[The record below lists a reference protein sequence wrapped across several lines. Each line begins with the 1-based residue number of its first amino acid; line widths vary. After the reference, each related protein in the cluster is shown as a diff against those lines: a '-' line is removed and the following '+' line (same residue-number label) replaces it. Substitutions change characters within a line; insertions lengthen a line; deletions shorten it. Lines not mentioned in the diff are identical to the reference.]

1 MQLGKLPVLNAGLAA
16 FTTCLFLGACVG
28 TTRIEVKDRD
38 VVVPSLRI
46 VWQKSEL
53 WEPVD
58 EPSSARRGLRVELDL
73 SAGRGRSSQD
83 LAAGQAPIKFNG
95 ASFVGP
101 QTIDQRFDFFFVG
114 LAAGTSFFPGDG
126 AVGFEAL
133 VGGGYSAL
141 DLRLDSGSQRVK
153 DELSSVGVTVAL
165 GILWRARP
173 RTTVQG
179 RWTAFTALDEPS
191 GVTAVELVATQA
203 VGRHVKLRGGYAQW
217 EVEANSGSDIEIEF
231 SGPLLGFELDF
242 RSSKRGHSTF

>member
-1 MQLGKLPVLNAGLAA
+1 MQLGKLLVLNAGLAA
-16 FTTCLFLGACVG
+16 FATCLFLGACVS
-28 TTRIEVKDRD
+28 TTPIEVKDRD

-53 WEPVD
+53 WEPVG
-58 EPSSARRGLRVELDL
+58 EPSSMRRGRRVELDL

-83 LAAGQAPIKFNG
+83 LAAGQEPIVFNG
-95 ASFVGP
+95 ASFLGP
-101 QTIDQRFDFFFVG
+101 QTIEQRFDFLFAS
-114 LAAGTSFFPGDG
+114 LAAGRSFFPGDG
-126 AVGFEAL
+126 AVGFEVL

-153 DELSSVGVTVAL
+153 DELSSVGVTVAV

-179 RWTAFTALDEPS
+179 RLTKFTAPFDEPS
-191 GVTAVELVATQA
+191 EVTAVELVAMQA

-217 EVEANSGSDIEIEF
+217 EVEADSGSDIGIEF

-242 RSSKRGHSTF
+242 

>member
-16 FTTCLFLGACVG
+16 FATCLSLGACVS
-28 TTRIEVKDRD
+28 TTPIEVKDRD

-46 VWQKSEL
+46 VWHKSEL

-58 EPSSARRGLRVELDL
+58 ESSSMRRGLRVELDL

-83 LAAGQAPIKFNG
+83 LAVGQEPIEFNG
-95 ASFVGP
+95 VSFLGP
-101 QTIDQRFDFFFVG
+101 QTIEQRFDFF
-114 LAAGTSFFPGDG
+114 LASLTAGSHFFPGDG

-165 GILWRARP
+165 GILWHARP

-179 RWTAFTALDEPS
+179 RLTEFTALDELS

-203 VGRHVKLRGGYAQW
+203 VGRRVKLRGGYAQW
-217 EVEANSGSDIEIEF
+217 EVEADSGSDIEIEF

-242 RSSKRGHSTF
+242 

>member
-16 FTTCLFLGACVG
+16 FATCLFLGACVSA
-28 TTRIEVKDRD
+28 TTIEVKDRD

-46 VWQKSEL
+46 AWHKSEP
-53 WEPVD
+53 WEPVQ
-58 EPSSARRGLRVELDL
+58 EPSSVRDGLRVELDL

-83 LAAGQAPIKFNG
+83 LAAGQEPIVFNG
-95 ASFVGP
+95 ASFLGP
-101 QTIDQRFDFFFVG
+101 QTIDQRFDFFFAS
-114 LAAGTSFFPGDG
+114 LAAGRSFFPRDG
-126 AVGFEAL
+126 AVGFDVL
-133 VGGGYSAL
+133 IGGGYSAL

-179 RWTAFTALDEPS
+179 RLTKFTAPFDEPS
-191 GVTAVELVATQA
+191 EVTAVELVATQA

-217 EVEANSGSDIEIEF
+217 EVEADSGSDIEIEF
-231 SGPLLGFELDF
+231 SGPLVGFKLDF
-242 RSSKRGHSTF
+242 